1 MISVY
6 LGLFTIWDSIVS
18 EFLGSTI
25 KNDETTPNPNIIT
38 PKMMNYTILLIAKV
52 NLYKTV

>member
-25 KNDETTPNPNIIT
+25 KKDETTPNPNIIT
-38 PKMMNYTILLIAKV
+38 LRMMNYTVLLIENV